1 MKKYYKFLKLI
12 IIVLILNLIWEF
24 SHSFLYIDM
33 SGIPKNIHLILASFT
48 DVIIIAFIFLIVSL
62 KNKNIRW
69 IEKPNTIDYVII
81 IILSL
86 IISAFI
92 ELGALSTGR
101 WDYTKLMPTV
111 FGIGLSPLIQLAVT
125 SIISLIIIKV
135 FKN

>member
-1 MKKYYKFLKLI
+1 
-12 IIVLILNLIWEF
+12 
-24 SHSFLYIDM
+24 
-33 SGIPKNIHLILASFT
+33 GIPKNIHLILASFT
-48 DVIIIAFIFLIVSL
+48 DMIIIAFIFLIVSL

-92 ELGALSTGR
+92 ELVALSTGR

>member
-33 SGIPKNIHLILASFT
+33 LGIPKNIHLILASFT